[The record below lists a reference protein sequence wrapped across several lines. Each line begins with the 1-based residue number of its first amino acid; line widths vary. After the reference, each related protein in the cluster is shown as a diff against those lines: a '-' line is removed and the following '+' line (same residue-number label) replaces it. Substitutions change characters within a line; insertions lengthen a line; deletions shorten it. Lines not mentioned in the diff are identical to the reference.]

1 MYVFRY
7 VTIIA
12 TYRHSHRLYANF
24 IKHVILIIFEYGTHQ
39 AFKLQNRDKILRQD
53 FWDKIFIRQ
62 EYDPDIKRCHLGYE
76 FQLHTLTIVLNY

>member
-12 TYRHSHRLYANF
+12 THRHSHRLYANF

-39 AFKLQNRDKILRQD
+39 AFKLQNILECLPEIVGAQ
-53 FWDKIFIRQ
+53 
-62 EYDPDIKRCHLGYE
+62 PIKRAPKLVRY
-76 FQLHTLTIVLNY
+76 